1 MSGQAERVVIPYITI
16 DRIIDVLGVIYKKGT
31 REISVEDLSLLLDSG
46 ESSIN
51 NVTPA
56 LGILGLVEVQN
67 KVISLTNE
75 GLEFISAFK
84 SGKLDVSKKIIAKGT
99 ERSEPLKF
107 VKALL
112 DTRNQLSG
120 EEIGQA
126 LSSRFDKKWKSLVS
140 IRTFGN
146 SCASIIAFAGHGHY
160 SDGLLSKQSSKMET
174 TNNLY
179 PPSVGYE
186 PMLKVLRALYPLGYA
201 KASEIAQR
209 LKSKESRL
217 SNELSVCL
225 MLKLAEKDVY
235 GRYCIS
241 DLGKRLIDPGAN
253 PATKTKLFRDCLLES
268 PYADIISKL
277 GQTKDTL
284 TYESIGSIIAHV
296 LRRDWASFSNQIYG
310 KKIVTWFKAADL
322 LEKTGPNQFKV
333 KEIEIMDTN
342 IDNFSPKNQPE
353 SHMTMKPAKN
363 LFEIGSLLG
372 KLEIIQPSVE
382 NQKTLDESIQSI
394 KALLSEY
401 ADLTILFEML
411 AMNYQLSISSK
422 NDEAY
427 SANFIF
433 TREKVKEKLGI

>member
-1 MSGQAERVVIPYITI
+1 MSEGQAERVIIPYITI
-16 DRIIDVLGVIYKKGT
+16 DRITDVLGVVYKRGT
-31 REISVEDLSLLLDSG
+31 REISIEELSLLLNSG

-56 LGILGLVEVQN
+56 LRILGLVDVQN
-67 KVISLTNE
+67 KVISLTDE
-75 GLEFISAFK
+75 GLAFISSYK
-84 SGKLDVSKKIIAKGT
+84 SGKLDVSKKIIAKGI
-99 ERSEPLKF
+99 EKSQALKF

-126 LSSRFDKKWKSLVS
+126 LSSRFNKKWKSLVS

-146 SCASIIAFAGHGHY
+146 SCASFVAFAGYGY
-160 SDGLLSKQSSKMET
+160 YCDGLLSKQSSKIET
-174 TNNLY
+174 TDNLY

-186 PMLKVLRALYPLGYA
+186 PMRTVLRALYPLGYA

-209 LKSKESRL
+209 TKSKESRL

-241 DLGKRLIDPGAN
+241 ELGKKLIDPTASQEER
-253 PATKTKLFRDCLLES
+253 TKLFRDRLIDS
-268 PYADIISKL
+268 PYAEIMSKL

-284 TYESIGSIIAHV
+284 TYESIGGIVAHF

-310 KKIVTWFKAADL
+310 KKLVTWLKAADL
-322 LEKTGPNQFKV
+322 LEKAAPNQFKV
-333 KEIEIMDTN
+333 KEIGTKTIN
-342 IDNFSPKNQPE
+342 PLPE
-353 SHMTMKPAKN
+353 SKPEPHTTMKQAKD

-372 KLEIIQPSVE
+372 KLEMIQPSIE
-382 NQKTLDESIQSI
+382 NQKTFDESIQSI
-394 KALLSEY
+394 EALLSEH
-401 ADLTILFEML
+401 AELTLLFEML
-411 AMNYQLSISSK
+411 AKNYQLSVSSK
-422 NDEAY
+422 NDEVY
-427 SANFIF
+427 ITNFRF
-433 TREKVKEKLGI
+433 TKEKVKEKLGI